1 MLWPGLLTR
10 SRITDQRPA
19 RLKTVRLL
27 TAHKEQALRSSL
39 RRVCVSWDP
48 PLFLRTPDAATLL
61 HKVGSLPCD
70 SMEPAALASQR
81 QEKGPSWHKPGRAL
95 VWRCF
100 SWLAICPPC
109 LQIGVIDG
117 IRLSVAHVAGRHLFD
132 LRCKLSVEGRRSPKR
147 CSSAGNSTSAQ
158 GPLQG
163 KTGCVLNFVG
173 FEMKPEDK
181 REISSIARDSGG
193 KIGEIE

>member
-1 MLWPGLLTR
+1 M
-10 SRITDQRPA
+10 
-19 RLKTVRLL
+19 
-27 TAHKEQALRSSL
+27 
-39 RRVCVSWDP
+39 
-48 PLFLRTPDAATLL
+48 PLFLRTSGGATLL
-61 HKVGSLPCD
+61 HKVGSTYHAH

-81 QEKGPSWHKPGRAL
+81 QEKARLGISQGGRLFGGASAGWPFARL
-95 VWRCF
+95 VCK
-100 SWLAICPPC
+100 AAYH
-109 LQIGVIDG
+109 G

-173 FEMKPEDK
+173 FEMRSEDK

-193 KIGEIE
+193 KIGEIEQATSGPGSIIHSTAT